1 MPATFPK
8 SCRLTHAREYKAVFD
23 AKLTLVRGPLR
34 IMGMPRP
41 EATPRSAAAASAAS
55 PQPAPARLGLSVG
68 RKLGKANVRVRC
80 KRLIREAFR
89 LIRHELPPVD
99 LVVHVY
105 PHDELALSV
114 YQAALR
120 DAAAF
125 VLEKHRRRQQRGA
138 PATSPPAS
146 SPPPAQDA

>member
-41 EATPRSAAAASAAS
+41 PAA
-55 PQPAPARLGLSVG
+55 PGDLPAPARLGLSVG

-105 PHDELALSV
+105 PHDELALAA

>member
-41 EATPRSAAAASAAS
+41 LAAAGDH
-55 PQPAPARLGLSVG
+55 PAPARLGLSVG

-105 PHDELALSV
+105 PHDELALAV

-125 VLEKHRRRQQRGA
+125 VIEKHRRRQQRGA
-138 PATSPPAS
+138 YSTSPPAS
-146 SPPPAQDA
+146 CPPPAQDA